1 MILLKTMA
9 TTSTKTFIIQ
19 KAGKYARS
27 IFSCLLA
34 KKFYIALGFF
44 YLFLARYD
52 IFSLP
57 CPLRYFT
64 GFLCPG
70 CGITTMIVA
79 LTRGNFATAYQANP
93 VLFVLLPFISYL
105 AYLDCHAKKT
115 ACRQYFIW
123 VIVIILLLWGII
135 RNI

>member
-1 MILLKTMA
+1 MILSKMMA

-44 YLFLARYD
+44 YLLLARYN
-52 IFSLP
+52 IISLP

-70 CGITTMIVA
+70 CGITTMIIA
-79 LTRGNFATAYQANP
+79 LSYGDFTAAYQANP
-93 VLFVLLPFISYL
+93 VLFILLPFIFYL
-105 AYLDCHAKKT
+105 AYLNCHAKKT

-123 VIVIILLLWGII
+123 AIVIILLLWGIV
-135 RNI
+135 RNT